1 MTALANIFF
10 FFALLPFMSPVP
22 VRSDVQ
28 LPAFIVAVLLIAID
42 VVRGKFTMGAVLGI
56 FFAIAVWSFCFVLP
70 DGIFTLRE
78 RVGMLLAFV
87 VYYVVRKHASRFSHK
102 TLYVAILL
110 NFAVTMFQWQ
120 FLDLYN
126 AMAPYVIRTVKQF
139 GYMGRGMSGLS
150 AEPSFLSAMA
160 LAHGLLVFYYR
171 KYGGM
176 SPRLFWSGLGMSV
189 VALLLSRSATGF
201 VFLFV
206 VIAIAVVYYA
216 FRGMRPSLWVGL
228 IAAIVIGLAIIIGP
242 MADSRG
248 GVIVVAAYE
257 NPKQVVSDGSAQER
271 TRSLVVGVLS
281 LYHHPLGAGGG
292 AFPYVASEMNER
304 YRLERVF
311 EVARLETVGGVLN
324 AGGLYLAE
332 MGFLFVFFLAVVLMA
347 SFRLD
352 VFSLTYSW
360 LALMFILLTFSITF
374 PLTWIL
380 LGITARHR
388 PGTKPPPVKS
398 KAATA

>member
-1 MTALANIFF
+1 VTALANVFF

-42 VVRGKFTMGAVLGI
+42 VVRGKFTIGAVQGI
-56 FFAIAVWSFCFVLP
+56 FLAIAVWSFFFVLP

-78 RVGMLLAFV
+78 RVGLLLAFV
-87 VYYVVRKHASRFSHK
+87 VYYVVRKHASHFSHK
-102 TLYVAILL
+102 TLYAAILL
-110 NFAVTMFQWQ
+110 NFAATMFQWQ
-120 FLDLYN
+120 FLDLYSRL
-126 AMAPYVIRTVKQF
+126 APYVVRTVKEF
-139 GYMGRGMSGLS
+139 GFMGRGMSGLS
-150 AEPSFLSAMA
+150 AEPSFLAAMA

-176 SPRLFWSGLGMSV
+176 GPKMFWSGLGMSV

-206 VIAIAVVYYA
+206 VIAIAIVYYA
-216 FRGMRPSLWVGL
+216 FRGMKPTVWIGL
-228 IAAIVIGLAIIIGP
+228 IAAVVIGVALIIGP

-248 GVIVVAAYE
+248 GAIVVAAYE

-271 TRSLVVGVLS
+271 TRSLIVGVLS

-292 AFPYVASEMNER
+292 AFPFVASEMNER
-304 YRLERVF
+304 YRLERIF
-311 EVARLETVGGVLN
+311 EQARPDTVGGVLN

-332 MGFLFVFFLAVVLMA
+332 MGFLFVFFLVVVLMA

-380 LGITARHR
+380 LGITARRR
-388 PGTKPPPVKS
+388 PGTPPPPARPDP
-398 KAATA
+398 AAA